1 MSQTHQS
8 ELESDT
14 GATIRSRLYSDWT
27 AAGGVLVI
35 MAGIYYLASQIETV
49 PEWLLQG
56 IQPANYPK
64 GVIIAIGLFVVL
76 MLVDARRHPSEAPE
90 RVPRLVYT
98 TTLAM
103 FISLCLSTFYDF
115 FLGILFFICAAI
127 PLWGMRR
134 YVFALIYAVLFIAVV
149 YVLFST
155 ALGIRFPHGPL
166 TDLFP

>member
-1 MSQTHQS
+1 MSQIHPSQ
-8 ELESDT
+8 LESDA

-35 MAGIYYLASQIETV
+35 LVVLYYLAMQIGTV

-64 GVIIAIGLFVVL
+64 GVIIAIGMFIVL
-76 MLVDARRHPSEAPE
+76 MMLDARRNPSEVPE
-90 RVPRLVYT
+90 RVPALVYS

-103 FISLCLSTFYDF
+103 FVSVCLSTYFDF
-115 FLGILFFICAAI
+115 FLGIIFFICVAI
-127 PLWGMRR
+127 PLWGMRK
-134 YVFALIYAVLFIAVV
+134 YAFTLFYAVAFIAVV

-155 ALGIRFPHGPL
+155 ALGVRFPHGPL